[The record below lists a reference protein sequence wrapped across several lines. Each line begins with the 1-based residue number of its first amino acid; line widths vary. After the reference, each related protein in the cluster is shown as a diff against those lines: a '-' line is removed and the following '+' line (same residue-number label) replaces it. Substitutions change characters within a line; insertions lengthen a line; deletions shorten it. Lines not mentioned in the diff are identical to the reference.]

1 MTAADARGRA
11 VVIVASTRA
20 AAGEYEDRTGPV
32 IAAWLAER
40 GFAVDGP
47 HVRADGPGVAAA
59 LAEAV
64 AGDARV
70 ILTTGGTGITPTD
83 RTPEATAPLLDLEI
97 PGIMEEARR
106 LGTAHTPTAVLT
118 RGHAGVAGGAFVM
131 NLPGSPGGVRDGLG
145 LLDGILDHVL
155 AQIRGSVHPATDT
168 AADTDAGADFDS
180 GADDDAVADR
190 GAAS

>member
-1 MTAADARGRA
+1 MSGADPRGRA

-20 AAGEYEDRTGPV
+20 AAGEYADRTGPV

-64 AGDARV
+64 AGGARV

-106 LGTAHTPTAVLT
+106 IGTAHTPTAVLT

-145 LLDGILDHVL
+145 LLDRILDHVL
-155 AQIRGSVHPATDT
+155 AQIRGSVHPATEP
-168 AADTDAGADFDS
+168 AADTAVPDADDAAGATS
-180 GADDDAVADR
+180 
-190 GAAS
+190 

>member
-1 MTAADARGRA
+1 M
-11 VVIVASTRA
+11 
-20 AAGEYEDRTGPV
+20 
-32 IAAWLAER
+32 AAWLAER

-64 AGDARV
+64 AGGARV

-118 RGHAGVAGGAFVM
+118 RGHAGVAGVAFVM

-145 LLDGILDHVL
+145 LLDRILDHVL

-168 AADTDAGADFDS
+168 AADTDTGADFDS

>member
-1 MTAADARGRA
+1 VSAGDPRGRA

-40 GFAVDGP
+40 GFEVGAPV
-47 HVRADGPGVAAA
+47 VRADGPGVAVA

-64 AGDARV
+64 AGGARV

-106 LGTAHTPTAVLT
+106 TGVAHTPTAVLT
-118 RGHAGVAGGAFVM
+118 RGHAGLAGGAFVM

-145 LLDGILDHVL
+145 VLDRILDHVL
-155 AQIRGSVHPATDT
+155 EQARGAVHPATDP
-168 AADTDAGADFDS
+168 AADTS
-180 GADDDAVADR
+180 VPGADDAA
-190 GAAS
+190 GATS

>member
-1 MTAADARGRA
+1 MSAADPRGRA

-40 GFAVDGP
+40 GFEVVGP
-47 HVRADGPGVAAA
+47 LVRADGPGVAAA

-97 PGIMEEARR
+97 PGIMEESRR
-106 LGTAHTPTAVLT
+106 IGTAHTPTAVLT
-118 RGHAGVAGGAFVM
+118 RGHAGLAGGAFVM

-155 AQIRGSVHPATDT
+155 EQARGAVYPATDH
-168 AADTDAGADFDS
+168 AADTDPTP
-180 GADDDAVADR
+180 DR
-190 GAAS
+190 AGAAS